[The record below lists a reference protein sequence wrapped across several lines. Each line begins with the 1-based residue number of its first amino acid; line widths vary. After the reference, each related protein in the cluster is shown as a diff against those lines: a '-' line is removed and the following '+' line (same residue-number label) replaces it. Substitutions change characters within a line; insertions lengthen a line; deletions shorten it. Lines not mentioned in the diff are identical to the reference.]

1 VKRPVKA
8 MVAAIA
14 LILTLAVTAP
24 VGAQTGAVKWVCTVD
39 GVDVTFVSAP
49 EAALHGIT
57 QADSRAGVV
66 FETQFG
72 EENCHVESG
81 P

>member
-1 VKRPVKA
+1 MRLIKA

-14 LILTLAVTAP
+14 LMAILTVTAP
-24 VGAQTGAVKWVCTVD
+24 AGAQTGAVKWVCTVD

-57 QADSRAGVV
+57 QADSKAGVV

-81 P
+81 A